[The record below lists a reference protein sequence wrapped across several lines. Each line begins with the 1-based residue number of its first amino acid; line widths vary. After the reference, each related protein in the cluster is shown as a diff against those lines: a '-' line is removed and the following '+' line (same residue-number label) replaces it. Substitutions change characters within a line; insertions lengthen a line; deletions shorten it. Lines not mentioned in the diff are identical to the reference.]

1 MSQAKKGNKKPHPH
15 KGHANTEETRR
26 KISQA
31 NKGKPKPPRSSEHSR
46 KISQAMS
53 GKNNPNYG
61 KKFSE
66 EIKQRMRASHAV
78 SGNGR
83 RKYKVPWNKGKALS
97 REHRRRIAQARK
109 GKPHP
114 HK

>member
-15 KGHANTEETRR
+15 KGHPITEETRR
-26 KISQA
+26 KISEA
-31 NKGKPKPPRSSEHSR
+31 NKGKPKPPRTEEHSK
-46 KISQAMS
+46 KISKRLS

-66 EIKQRMRASHAV
+66 ETKQRMKAAHAKA
-78 SGNGR
+78 GNGR
-83 RKYKVPWNKGKALS
+83 RQSRTPWNKGKALS
-97 REHRRRIAQARK
+97 VEHRKKIARARK

>member
-1 MSQAKKGNKKPHPH
+1 MKGKPHPH
-15 KGHANTEETRR
+15 KPHPRTEESKR
-26 KISQA
+26 KIGDD
-31 NKGKPKPPRSSEHSR
+31 NRKPRPSRTEEHSR
-46 KISQAMS
+46 KIAIALSRA
-53 GKNNPNYG
+53 NNPNYG

-66 EIKQRMRASHAV
+66 ETKQRMRAAHAQ

-83 RKYKVPWNKGKALS
+83 RKSHIPWNKGKTLS
-97 REHRRRIAQARK
+97 REHGEHISKDRK